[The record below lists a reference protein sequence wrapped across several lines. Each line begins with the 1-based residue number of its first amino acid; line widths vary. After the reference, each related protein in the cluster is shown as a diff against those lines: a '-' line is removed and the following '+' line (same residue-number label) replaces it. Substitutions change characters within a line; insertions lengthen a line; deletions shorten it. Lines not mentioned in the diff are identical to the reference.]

1 MQMLSEL
8 YQAGALSK
16 EEFEEQKKNVLSDIS
31 KC

>member
-1 MQMLSEL
+1 MQMLSKL

-16 EEFEEQKKNVLSDIS
+16 EEFKEQKKKVLSDIS